1 MQLDAAPT
9 VPARPVPAQPLPLE
23 LPAFDSAPSIGTPV
37 DTYRPVD
44 RRSSYGAQ
52 LRQVRAASAAFRAE
66 LASTGTPTS
75 VTTCDLVS
83 LPYPVRFGLW
93 RSYLTPAPYLCITNR
108 MLVVRWVD
116 GDRTRTLLFEPS
128 DHELGEFTPYFDRLN
143 AQTPGVV
150 QDVVVTRH
158 GTVLEHLA
166 RLGIDPADVDYLAF
180 DHLHTQDVR
189 RWVGTTA
196 PQADRSPDR
205 PVEPA
210 FPNATLLVQRSE
222 LEALRDLHPLQLAFY
237 QPHTYADLR
246 PEAVVAVDGDVL
258 LGPGVALLATPGH
271 TLGNQTLALNTSSGI
286 WAVSENAL
294 AAECLVP
301 EHSRI
306 PGVRRASERWQ
317 REVVLNSNTPEAL
330 ADQYCSI
337 VLEKSLVDVA
347 QADPRFPQFLPSSE
361 LTPAW
366 WSPGT
371 GPTFTHRRIA
381 HGPQLGT

>member
-1 MQLDAAPT
+1 MTALDSPTAP
-9 VPARPVPAQPLPLE
+9 PWRAGPLE
-23 LPAFDSAPSIGTPV
+23 LPAFDSAPGVGTPI
-37 DTYRPVD
+37 DTYGAVD
-44 RRSSYGAQ
+44 RRGPFGRQ
-52 LRQVRAASAAFRAE
+52 LRQVRAASAAFRRE
-66 LASTGTPTS
+66 LAGTGTPTS
-75 VTTCDLVS
+75 VTTHDLVS

-108 MLVVRWVD
+108 MLVIRWTE

-128 DHELGEFTPYFDRLN
+128 DYERGEYTPYFARLG
-143 AQTPGVV
+143 AQTPDVV
-150 QDVVVTRH
+150 QDRIVTRH
-158 GTVLEHLA
+158 ATVIEHLA
-166 RLGIDPADVDYLAF
+166 GLGIAPADVDYLAF

-189 RWVGTTA
+189 RWLGTTS
-196 PQADRSPDR
+196 PQPDLSPDA
-205 PVEPA
+205 PVEPL
-210 FPNATLLVQRSE
+210 FPNARLLVQRDE
-222 LEALRDLHPLQLAFY
+222 LEALRELHPLQLAFY
-237 QPHTYADLR
+237 QPQTYTDLR
-246 PEAVVAVDGDVL
+246 PGAVLAVDGDVL
-258 LGPGVALLATPGH
+258 LGPGVALLRTPGH
-271 TLGNQTLALNTSSGI
+271 TYGNQSLALNTSSGI

-361 LTPAW
+361 LTAARW
-366 WSPGT
+366 APGT
-371 GPTFTHRRIA
+371 GPTFAHRGITHSA
-381 HGPQLGT
+381 

>member
-1 MQLDAAPT
+1 MTTLDARPRTTAP
-9 VPARPVPAQPLPLE
+9 PLDLPV
-23 LPAFDSAPSIGTPV
+23 FDGAPSVGTAI
-37 DTYRPVD
+37 DTYGAVD
-44 RRSSYGAQ
+44 RRGPYGTQ
-52 LRQVRAASAAFRAE
+52 LRQVRTASAAFRTE

-75 VTTCDLVS
+75 VSTHDLVS

-93 RSYLTPAPYLCITNR
+93 RSALTPTPYLCITNR
-108 MLVVRWVD
+108 MIVVRWAD
-116 GDRTRTLLFEPS
+116 GERTRTLVFEPS
-128 DHELGEFTPYFDRLN
+128 DYDLGEYTPYFARLG
-143 AQTPGVV
+143 AQTP
-150 QDVVVTRH
+150 DVVERRIVTKH

-166 RLGIDPADVDYLAF
+166 GLGIDPANVDYLAF

-189 RWVGTTA
+189 RWVGTTT
-196 PQADRSPDR
+196 PQPDLSPDA

-210 FPNATLLVQRSE
+210 FPNAKLLVQRTE

-237 QPHTYADLR
+237 QPATYTHLR
-246 PEAVVAVDGDVL
+246 PGSVVAVDGDVL

-306 PGVRRASERWQ
+306 PGVRRMSERWQ

-361 LTPAW
+361 LTPAYW
-366 WSPGT
+366 APGAR
-371 GPTFTHRRIA
+371 PTFAHRGIQ
-381 HGPQLGT
+381 HGTSHNA